1 MCNFRLSQ
9 LSDLAERVT
18 VLELPTQVVGWVR
31 LSTVTTELPLTVRVA
46 LLMVMVVADEVL
58 GSAVLYPN

>member
-9 LSDLAERVT
+9 LSDLAKRVT

-31 LSTVTTELPLTVRVA
+31 LSTVTTELPLTVKVA
-46 LLMVMVVADEVL
+46 LLMVVVVADEVF

>member
-18 VLELPTQVVGWVR
+18 VLELPMQVVGWVR
-31 LSTVTTELPLTVRVA
+31 LSTVTTELPLTVKVA
-46 LLMVMVVADEVL
+46 LLMIMVVADEVF

>member
-9 LSDLAERVT
+9 LSDLAERVM
-18 VLELPTQVVGWVR
+18 VLGLLRQVMGWVR
-31 LSTVTTELPLTVRVA
+31 VSTVTTELPLTVKAA
-46 LLMVMVVADEVL
+46 LLMVMVVADEVF

>member
-9 LSDLAERVT
+9 LSDLAKRVT
-18 VLELPTQVVGWVR
+18 VLELPTQLVGWVR
-31 LSTVTTELPLTVRVA
+31 LSTVTTELPLTVKVA
-46 LLMVMVVADEVL
+46 LLMVVVVADEVF

>member
-18 VLELPTQVVGWVR
+18 VLELPTQAVGWVR
-31 LSTVTTELPLTVRVA
+31 LSTVTTELPLTVKVA
-46 LLMVMVVADEVL
+46 LLMVMVVADEVF
-58 GSAVLYPN
+58 G